1 MSTRGRILSLFS
13 SEDGA
18 RTETLDRARQC
29 ARLTKP
35 WILPEIGRS
44 EGDRLYVNNQSLGSR
59 GVSIVAGKLLLAL
72 FPPDQPWFAIDLEP
86 EFQHNPDIPDD
97 FKNAVQYRL
106 WLQQLQIAATL
117 ESSSLESVSR
127 PGVGFRVGQHHSIM
141 QMVVTGDTLE
151 EITDDYKVEV
161 HRRDR
166 YVTVRDDAG
175 CVMFH
180 IVRKRVD
187 PLTLTEEDWSKAQI
201 DPEVRQ
207 RPVSQRMMD
216 LYTMHEWQP
225 RTNTWVIRQ
234 EVNGYEFRTSEEPV
248 SRLIS
253 TPFELITGEN
263 AGHGLVE
270 QNFGDLATL
279 DALRAKQREAIGNMA
294 RMVPVLDG
302 SSAIDEDDLL
312 RPSGEPIR
320 GRVVGGVVQD
330 AAFLQTNKNADIASV
345 SQYIELLA
353 RDLAKAF
360 MMESAVQP
368 QKDRVTARQIDTI
381 TEEVQ
386 GALGGLFIPIS
397 EHKTLPILRRVRWM
411 MKRDGLIPAMKKEAE
426 RMVRYRVLTGLPA
439 LARQATVGRVIS
451 FAQVVASLGPQAMAR
466 INEGVLIRMVERANN
481 FYEPGLVKSDEQVQQ
496 EQQAAIRAQAQ
507 MAANE
512 QLAKTAGKVVETTA
526 GAGIGA

>member
-1 MSTRGRILSLFS
+1 MSTRGRIASLFS
-13 SEDGA
+13 SEDGT
-18 RTETLDRARQC
+18 RTDDLNRARDC

-35 WILPEIGRS
+35 WILPQLGRT
-44 EGDRLYVNNQSLGSR
+44 EGDKLYVNNQSLGSR

-72 FPPDQPWFAIDLEP
+72 FPPDQPWFTIDLEP
-86 EFQHNPDIPDD
+86 EFQFNPDIPDD

-117 ESSSLESVSR
+117 ESASLVSAAR
-127 PGVGFRVGQHHSIM
+127 PGVGFRVGQHHSIQ
-141 QMVVTGDTLE
+141 QMIVTGDTLE

-166 YVTVRDDAG
+166 YVTCRDDSG
-175 CVMFH
+175 CVIYH
-180 IVRKRVD
+180 IIKKRVD
-187 PLTLTEEDWSKAQI
+187 PLTLTDEDWSKANL
-201 DPEVRQ
+201 DPDLRQ
-207 RPVSQRMMD
+207 KPAAQRMLD
-216 LYTMHEWQP
+216 LLTLHEWQP
-225 RTNTWVIRQ
+225 RSDSWVVRQ
-234 EVNGYEFRTSEEPV
+234 EVNGYEIRESEEPV

-253 TPFELITGEN
+253 TPFELVTGEN
-263 AGHGLVE
+263 YGHGLVE

-279 DALRAKQREAIGNMA
+279 DSLRSKQREAIGNMA
-294 RMVPVLDG
+294 RMVPVLDTA
-302 SSAIDEDDLL
+302 SAMDEDDLL
-312 RPSGEPIR
+312 RPSGQPIR
-320 GRVVGGVVQD
+320 GRVMAGQVQD

-397 EHKTLPILRRVRWM
+397 EWKTLPILRRVRWM
-411 MKRDGLIPAMKKEAE
+411 MQRDKLIPPMKQEAE
-426 RMVRYRVLTGLPA
+426 RMIRYRVLTGLPA
-439 LARQATVGRVIS
+439 LARQATIGRVIS

-481 FYEPGLVKSDEQVQQ
+481 FYEPGLVKSDEQMEKERQD
-496 EQQAAIRAQAQ
+496 AIRMQGQMVAQ
-507 MAANE
+507 E
-512 QLAKTAGKVVETTA
+512 QLAKTAGSVVETAASA
-526 GAGIGA
+526 GVGA